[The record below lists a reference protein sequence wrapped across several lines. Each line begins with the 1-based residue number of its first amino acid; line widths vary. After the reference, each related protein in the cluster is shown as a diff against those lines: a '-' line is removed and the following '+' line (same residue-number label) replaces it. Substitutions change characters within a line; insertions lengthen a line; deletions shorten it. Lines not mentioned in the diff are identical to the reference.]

1 MVAQT
6 VPTSAWYID
15 KLTTV
20 GTCSTSR
27 GNEATRAS
35 GCSPDFHDVT
45 EAHNVEVPK
54 QRCVCS
60 VSAKQYCS
68 WKSITS
74 PSTFDFLK

>member
-20 GTCSTSR
+20 GTCSTSW

-35 GCSPDFHDVT
+35 GGSPGFHDNVT
-45 EAHNVEVPK
+45 EAHSVEVPK
-54 QRCVCS
+54 ERRVFGLCPTAGRLQSLHVHL
-60 VSAKQYCS
+60 
-68 WKSITS
+68 
-74 PSTFDFLK
+74 TF